1 MNASAAK
8 WRELLP
14 FGLAPELLDVIPYP
28 AGVIGNEFS
37 LRFVNAA
44 ARERFGLGEDAL
56 ERLRRELP
64 ALPAVQDFRE
74 RHYRSWLNGEPPRPV
89 PLRWEEGHGAG
100 SFLGIPFPM
109 PGEAGVFAIVLLPD
123 ATSADARGPKWLVP
137 GSLEAEAR
145 RDASAIGE
153 LDARRRDHA
162 SFSRLTTRE
171 WEIARRIAAGDR
183 VSLLAEDLRISPNT
197 VRNHLKAIFRKL
209 GVKSQPQ
216 LVRSVRTLAPTR
228 AAGRE

>member
-1 MNASAAK
+1 MSASVTK

-28 AGVIGNEFS
+28 ACVIGNEFS
-37 LRFVNAA
+37 LRFLNAA
-44 ARERFGLGEDAL
+44 ARERFGLGDDAL
-56 ERLRRELP
+56 ERLGRELP

-109 PGEAGVFAIVLLPD
+109 PGESGVFAIVLLPD
-123 ATSADARGPKWLVP
+123 ASGDARGPKWLVP

-145 RDASAIGE
+145 RDASAIRE

-216 LVRSVRTLAPTR
+216 LVRSVRSLARSR
-228 AAGRE
+228 AVARE